1 MAVIVLDEGV
11 RILEYE
17 IKEGNS
23 INFRVGWHCRGLH
36 GTNRSCTLTADM
48 FMDFDQANVRM

>member
-1 MAVIVLDEGV
+1 MAVIVMDEGV

-23 INFRVGWHCRGLH
+23 INFRVG
-36 GTNRSCTLTADM
+36 GTTEAFMERVGPAPDRDM
-48 FMDFDQANVRM
+48 FMDFDQGND